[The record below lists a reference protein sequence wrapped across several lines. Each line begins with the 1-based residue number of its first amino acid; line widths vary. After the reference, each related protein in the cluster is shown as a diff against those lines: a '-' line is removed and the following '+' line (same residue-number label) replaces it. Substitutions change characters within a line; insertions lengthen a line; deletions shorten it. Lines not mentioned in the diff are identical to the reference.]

1 MAMLTREQFRTLR
14 NNKESFEAFIQELHA
29 QAYKQGYNQGISDFS
44 EKLTDKVIK
53 GIKKTK
59 GIGEKR
65 FNELIANINE
75 ELNANQGGIQN
86 GENSG
91 NPDA

>member
-1 MAMLTREQFRTLR
+1 MLTREQFRTLR
-14 NNKESFEAFIQELHA
+14 NNKESFETFIQELHN
-29 QAYKQGYNQGISDFS
+29 QGYKQGYDQGVSDFS
-44 EKLTDKVIK
+44 KELTDKVIK

-75 ELNANQGGIQN
+75 ELNTNQGGIQS